1 MRKAFR
7 LVIFLCFA
15 GLLLMFLYSP
25 VVRAQQDTVVRCR
38 FETSQIDI
46 GAETIITLE
55 VLDVVDLFAIQL
67 DMAFDADLAEVSGSP
82 GDPEDNRMQL
92 GDFLISDFEV
102 YNEIHN
108 DFGAIFIA
116 LTQFVPSPPQSGSG
130 ELAYGYV
137 SGLQEGTVEFIF
149 EEVILLDPDG
159 QEIPHNRENC
169 TLSIGTGKQVT
180 ETPTEVFTASPTN
193 TATNTLTPPSS
204 TPVPSDTLTATQ
216 TQLTPGNTQ
225 PPEPTRTSSPTVTVQ
240 ASLTQPPGPSITLT
254 VSPTPQSTGIH
265 TISPTPQPTSSLTVT
280 LSPLPIYPPTS
291 EISPT
296 PLPSIVIITETPTPS
311 SSPTIPIPPTSTLT
325 IIPTPAPR
333 PASGLYV
340 ALCAAF
346 CFAMLALIFVIA
358 GIIWYIRQAR

>member
-1 MRKAFR
+1 
-7 LVIFLCFA
+7 
-15 GLLLMFLYSP
+15 
-25 VVRAQQDTVVRCR
+25 
-38 FETSQIDI
+38 
-46 GAETIITLE
+46 
-55 VLDVVDLFAIQL
+55 
-67 DMAFDADLAEVSGSP
+67 
-82 GDPEDNRMQL
+82 MQL

-159 QEIPHNRENC
+159 QEIPHSQENC
-169 TLSIGTGKQVT
+169 TMSIGTGGQVT

-193 TATNTLTPPSS
+193 TTTYTLTPPSS

-225 PPEPTRTSSPTVTVQ
+225 TPEPTRTSSQTVTAQ
-240 ASLTQPPGPSITLT
+240 ASLTQPPGPSVTPTI
-254 VSPTPQSTGIH
+254 SPTSQPTGIQ
-265 TISPTPQPTSSLTVT
+265 TISPTPQPTSTPTVT
-280 LSPLPIYPPTS
+280 LSPLPSYPPPS
-291 EISPT
+291 DISPT

-311 SSPTIPIPPTSTLT
+311 SSPTVQIHPTSTLT
-325 IIPTPAPR
+325 VVPEPTPR
-333 PASGLYV
+333 PASGLYL

-346 CFAMLALIFVIA
+346 CFAMLALVFVIA
-358 GIIWYIRQAR
+358 GIIWFIRQAR